1 MNIQEAIKEA
11 VEQKR
16 GIARESWRVNSMW
29 AIPTNTNLCM
39 ILLSK
44 DEIASGRW
52 EPNADDLIANDW
64 SVFG

>member
-16 GIARESWRVNSMW
+16 GIAREPWEAVSMW

-44 DEIASGRW
+44 DEIASSRW
-52 EPNADDLIANDW
+52 EPNADDLTANDW
-64 SVFG
+64 FVYG